1 MDMSKVLGTI
11 LIVLGLIGILWGGFS
26 YTTQKKVLD
35 LGPIQATREKTHT
48 VPVPPVAGA
57 VSLIAG
63 IAFLATG
70 KRS

>member
-1 MDMSKVLGTI
+1 MSRILGAI
-11 LIVLGLIGILWGGFS
+11 LIVLGLVGILWGGFT
-26 YTTQKKVLD
+26 YTTQKKVID
-35 LGPIQATREKTHT
+35 LGPIQATHEKTHS

-63 IAFLATG
+63 VAFLATS

>member
-1 MDMSKVLGTI
+1 MSKILGTI
-11 LIVLGLIGILWGGFS
+11 LIVLGLVGILWGGFG
-26 YTTQKKVLD
+26 YTTQKKVID

-63 IAFLATG
+63 IAFLATS
-70 KRS
+70 KRT

>member
-1 MDMSKVLGTI
+1 MSKVLGAV
-11 LIVLGLIGILWGGFS
+11 LIILGLVGILWGGFS
-26 YTTQKKVLD
+26 YTTQKKVID
-35 LGPIQATREKTHT
+35 LGPIQATREKTHE
-48 VPVPPVAGA
+48 VPVPPIAGA

>member
-1 MDMSKVLGTI
+1 MSRVLGAI

-26 YTTQKKVLD
+26 YTTQKKVID
-35 LGPIQATREKTHT
+35 LGPIQATREKTHD

-63 IAFLATG
+63 IAFLAS
-70 KRS
+70 KRT

>member
-1 MDMSKVLGTI
+1 MSRVLGAI

-26 YTTQKKVLD
+26 YTTQKKVMD
-35 LGPIQATREKTHT
+35 LGPIQATREKTHD

-63 IAFLATG
+63 IAFLAS
-70 KRS
+70 KRT

>member
-1 MDMSKVLGTI
+1 MSKVLGAA
-11 LIVLGLIGILWGGFS
+11 LIMLGLIGILWGGFS
-26 YTTQKKVLD
+26 YTTQKKVID
-35 LGPIQATREKTHT
+35 MGPIQATHTKTHD
-48 VPVPPVAGA
+48 VPLPPVAGA